1 MAYLV
6 AFSYIVIHVIAFLI
20 ASDSIDTEQ
29 ISNTSVPGLGMLS
42 RLCSSFGIYTL
53 LLAPTIWHV
62 VLVYVPGFI
71 ISILHFIHR
80 HAQFEDLLIV
90 VALYM
95 IIVLVIAWYIF

>member
-62 VLVYVPGFI
+62 ALIYVPGFVICI
-71 ISILHFIHR
+71 IHLIHR
-80 HAQFEDLLIV
+80 HAEFEYLFIV
-90 VALYM
+90 ISFYFM
-95 IIVLVIAWYIF
+95 IVMVTAWYIF